1 VPLLLHGAKNL
12 IGLPPLEGF
21 RLLAR
26 LSAVSLLFFTF
37 AFLRSQGFA
46 LTISIFSMAV
56 VAGSFYQVKFPLFFS
71 TLVDIEAYVMMILG
85 MWSLFKKKYLLTIV
99 LSSIGVFFKEFLIIP
114 SILLVATLVQQRYY
128 AQSPRYKVL
137 LLCAI
142 IIPVLCAITPR
153 ILLPINDRFDFQ
165 EFHRNPPGLRLK
177 WLVQTPLDYLRDIN
191 LVFSWLSFLLPII
204 ILGSK
209 ERLRLVWKQLAE
221 RRWLVVLYF
230 VLVFGLTMY
239 GGTNTMIFV
248 TYAFV
253 GQILVLSVMIEGGI
267 AWYEVTF
274 LFISLV
280 IYNRLWS
287 YIPLP
292 ADDFY
297 GFVELY
303 GGWSSLV
310 TPQTLYRFLELFGF
324 ILGGIVLRT
333 LYRRNAILSHL
344 AT

>member
-1 VPLLLHGAKNL
+1 
-12 IGLPPLEGF
+12 
-21 RLLAR
+21 
-26 LSAVSLLFFTF
+26 
-37 AFLRSQGFA
+37 
-46 LTISIFSMAV
+46 
-56 VAGSFYQVKFPLFFS
+56 
-71 TLVDIEAYVMMILG
+71 
-85 MWSLFKKKYLLTIV
+85 
-99 LSSIGVFFKEFLIIP
+99 
-114 SILLVATLVQQRYY
+114 
-128 AQSPRYKVL
+128 
-137 LLCAI
+137 
-142 IIPVLCAITPR
+142 VLCAITPR